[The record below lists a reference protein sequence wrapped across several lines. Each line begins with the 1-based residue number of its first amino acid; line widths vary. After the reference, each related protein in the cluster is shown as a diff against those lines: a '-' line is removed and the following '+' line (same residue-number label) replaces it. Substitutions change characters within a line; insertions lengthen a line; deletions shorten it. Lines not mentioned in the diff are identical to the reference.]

1 MPIAVLV
8 LAGALIVYVL
18 FGYPVLLGFLA
29 RRSER
34 PVRKARLRKRVSIIL
49 AVRDGERW
57 IARKL
62 ETLAALDY
70 PQELIEIL
78 VVSDGSTDRTPS
90 IVEAIAKPNVR
101 VFRLPPGGKA
111 IALNHAIRHAT
122 GEILFFTDV
131 RQTLEPSSLQNLV
144 DCFADPQVGVASGEL
159 IIVEGETLTE
169 VNIGLYWKYEKLIRK
184 RLSRID
190 SVLGATGC
198 IYAMRRELA
207 VELPAGT
214 LLDDVH
220 LPLSAFFRGYRV
232 ILDDSAKAFD
242 FPTSLNAEFRRK
254 VRTQAGMYQIM
265 RSFPAL
271 LGPRNRM
278 WIHFVSHKLGR
289 LLLPATLLVA
299 LGASVLLPWPYSL
312 VAVGAPSSILRISRS
327 RYGTAGRLPYKTSEF
342 PDSYVCCLDGSRVLC
357 AFHTISPSKSVL
369 EPDRGSADQNNL
381 VRVVIVLTRQ

>member
-1 MPIAVLV
+1 VPIAVLV

-29 RRSER
+29 GRSER
-34 PVRKARLRKRVSIIL
+34 PVHKARLRKRVSIIL

-78 VVSDGSTDRTPS
+78 VVSDGSTDGTPS
-90 IVEAIAKPNVR
+90 IVEATAKPNVR
-101 VFRLPPGGKA
+101 LFRLPPGGKA

-159 IIVEGETLTE
+159 TIVEGETLTE

-232 ILDDSAKAFD
+232 ILDDTAKAFD

-289 LLLPATLLVA
+289 LLLPAALLVA
-299 LGASVLLPWPYSL
+299 LGASVLLPWPYSI
-312 VAVGAPSSILRISRS
+312 VAVGAQAAFYGLAALDTVLPESSPIKRLSSPIRTFVVLMAAAFCAPSILFLPENLFWSRTEV
-327 RYGTAGRLPYKTSEF
+327 RQTKT
-342 PDSYVCCLDGSRVLC
+342 
-357 AFHTISPSKSVL
+357 T
-369 EPDRGSADQNNL
+369 
-381 VRVVIVLTRQ
+381 

>member
-1 MPIAVLV
+1 MAIAVLV
-8 LAGALIVYVL
+8 LTGALIVYVL

-34 PVRKARLRKRVSIIL
+34 PIRKARLRKRVSIIL

-57 IARKL
+57 ISRKL
-62 ETLAALDY
+62 DTLAALDY

-78 VVSDGSTDRTPS
+78 IVSDGSTDATAS
-90 IVEAIAKPNVR
+90 IVEAVAKPNIR
-101 VFRLPPGGKA
+101 LFRLPPGGKA
-111 IALNHAIRHAT
+111 VALNHAIRHAT
-122 GEILFFTDV
+122 GDILFFTDV
-131 RQTLEPSSLQNLV
+131 RQSLEPSSLQNLV

-169 VNIGLYWKYEKLIRK
+169 LNVGLYWKYEKVIRK
-184 RLSRID
+184 RLSRLD

-220 LPLSAFFRGYRV
+220 LPLAAFFRGYRV
-232 ILDDSAKAFD
+232 ILDETAKAYD
-242 FPTSLNAEFRRK
+242 FPTSLDAEFRRK

-271 LGPRNRM
+271 LGPHNRM

-289 LLLPATLLVA
+289 LLLPAALLVA
-299 LGASVLLPWPYSL
+299 LGASLFLPWPYSV
-312 VAVGAPSSILRISRS
+312 VAVSAQAAFYGLAALDTALPERAPLKRLSSPVR
-327 RYGTAGRLPYKTSEF
+327 TS
-342 PDSYVCCLDGSRVLC
+342 
-357 AFHTISPSKSVL
+357 
-369 EPDRGSADQNNL
+369 
-381 VRVVIVLTRQ
+381 

>member
-1 MPIAVLV
+1 MAIAVLV
-8 LAGALIVYVL
+8 FAGAFIVYVL

-29 RRSER
+29 RRSKR

-57 IARKL
+57 IERKL
-62 ETLAALDY
+62 DTLAALDY
-70 PQELIEIL
+70 PQELIEVL
-78 VVSDGSTDRTPS
+78 VVSDGSSDRTPA
-90 IVEAIAKPNVR
+90 VVAAAAKPNVR
-101 VFRLPPGGKA
+101 LFWLPPGGKA
-111 IALNHAIRHAT
+111 VALNHAIGDAT

-131 RQTLEPSSLQNLV
+131 RQTLEPQSLQNLV
-144 DCFADPQVGVASGEL
+144 DCFADPEIGVASGEL

-184 RLSRID
+184 RLSCID

-207 VELPAGT
+207 VELPPGT

-232 ILDDSAKAFD
+232 ILDDTARAFD
-242 FPTSLNAEFRRK
+242 YPTSLHSEFRRK
-254 VRTQAGMYQIM
+254 VRTQAGVYQII

-289 LLLPATLLVA
+289 LLLPWALLLV
-299 LGASVLLPWPYSL
+299 LIASVLLPWPYSIL
-312 VAVGAPSSILRISRS
+312 AVGAQALFYGLAALDTVLSERWPLKRISSPIRRFVALMAAALCAPSILFLPQNIFW
-327 RYGTAGRLPYKTSEF
+327 GRTEVRAVE
-342 PDSYVCCLDGSRVLC
+342 DCLN
-357 AFHTISPSKSVL
+357 TYI
-369 EPDRGSADQNNL
+369 
-381 VRVVIVLTRQ
+381 

>member
-1 MPIAVLV
+1 MP
-8 LAGALIVYVL
+8 
-18 FGYPVLLGFLA
+18 LLCSCSRELLSFTFYSDTPSCSAFWPGGLSGQSV
-29 RRSER
+29 RRD
-34 PVRKARLRKRVSIIL
+34 LRKRVSIIL

-78 VVSDGSTDRTPS
+78 IVSDGSTDATAS
-90 IVEAIAKPNVR
+90 IVEEAAKPNIR
-101 VFRLPPGGKA
+101 LFRLPPGGKA

-169 VNIGLYWKYEKLIRK
+169 VNVGLYWKYEKLIRK
-184 RLSRID
+184 RLSRLD

-220 LPLSAFFRGYRV
+220 LPLSRFLPR
-232 ILDDSAKAFD
+232 LSSH
-242 FPTSLNAEFRRK
+242 PRR
-254 VRTQAGMYQIM
+254 
-265 RSFPAL
+265 
-271 LGPRNRM
+271 
-278 WIHFVSHKLGR
+278 
-289 LLLPATLLVA
+289 
-299 LGASVLLPWPYSL
+299 
-312 VAVGAPSSILRISRS
+312 
-327 RYGTAGRLPYKTSEF
+327 
-342 PDSYVCCLDGSRVLC
+342 DGEGV
-357 AFHTISPSKSVL
+357 
-369 EPDRGSADQNNL
+369 
-381 VRVVIVLTRQ
+381 

>member
-78 VVSDGSTDRTPS
+78 VVSDGSTDGTPS

-312 VAVGAPSSILRISRS
+312 VAVGAQAAFYGLAALDTVLPEGSPIKRLSSPIRTFVVLMAAAFCAPSILFLPQNLFWSRTEV
-327 RYGTAGRLPYKTSEF
+327 RQTKT
-342 PDSYVCCLDGSRVLC
+342 
-357 AFHTISPSKSVL
+357 T
-369 EPDRGSADQNNL
+369 
-381 VRVVIVLTRQ
+381 

>member
-1 MPIAVLV
+1 MAIAVLV
-8 LAGALIVYVL
+8 LTGALIVYVL

-34 PVRKARLRKRVSIIL
+34 PIRKAHLRKRVSIIL

-62 ETLAALDY
+62 DTLAALDY

-78 VVSDGSTDRTPS
+78 IVSDGSTDETAS
-90 IVEAIAKPNVR
+90 IVEAAAKPNIR
-101 VFRLPPGGKA
+101 LFRLAPGGKA
-111 IALNHAIRHAT
+111 VALNHAIRHAT
-122 GEILFFTDV
+122 GDILFFTDV
-131 RQTLEPSSLQNLV
+131 RQALEPSSLQNLV

-169 VNIGLYWKYEKLIRK
+169 VNVGLYWKYEKVIRK
-184 RLSRID
+184 RLSRLD

-198 IYAMRRELA
+198 IYAMRRNLA

-220 LPLSAFFRGYRV
+220 LPLAAFFRGYRV
-232 ILDDSAKAFD
+232 ILDETAKAYD

-271 LGPRNRM
+271 LGPHNRM

-289 LLLPATLLVA
+289 LLLPAALLVV
-299 LGASVLLPWPYSL
+299 LVASLFLPWPYS
-312 VAVGAPSSILRISRS
+312 VIAVSAQAAFYGLAALDTVLPERAPLKRLSSPVRTFVVLMAAAFCAPSILFLPQTLFWSRTEV
-327 RYGTAGRLPYKTSEF
+327 RQTK
-342 PDSYVCCLDGSRVLC
+342 VL
-357 AFHTISPSKSVL
+357 
-369 EPDRGSADQNNL
+369 
-381 VRVVIVLTRQ
+381 